1 MAQILIID
9 DDPQFRKTLF
19 AILTKAN
26 YDVLQAE
33 NGNEELRVLSTN
45 ACDLVI
51 SDIFMPEKEGI
62 ETITEIRADY
72 PDMKIIA
79 ISGGMPFSSTDFLG
93 IAEKLGADITIQ
105 KPFEREVILQAVSE
119 LLESG

>member
-19 AILTKAN
+19 AILSRAD
-26 YDVLQAE
+26 YDVLEAG
-33 NGNEELRVLSTN
+33 NGNEGLQVLDDKS
-45 ACDLVI
+45 CDLVI

-62 ETITEIRADY
+62 ETISEIKAKY

-119 LLESG
+119 LLKPD

>member
-1 MAQILIID
+1 MARILIID

-26 YDVLQAE
+26 YDVFQAE
-33 NGNEELRVLSTN
+33 NGIEGLRILSDN

-62 ETITEIRADY
+62 ETISEIRAVY

-105 KPFEREVILQAVSE
+105 KPFEREAILQAVSG
-119 LLESG
+119 LLESE